1 MYLPVFEEFC
11 PKCGAKVV
19 RAAFSA
25 KNAKVCKICGKTY
38 RMPVIRLGAEK
49 TKPAFRFTW
58 EKVVLTVSILI
69 LLAFIVGIDF
79 AQSTV

>member
-11 PKCGAKVV
+11 PKCGARVV
-19 RAAFSA
+19 RVAFSA
-25 KNAKVCKICGKTY
+25 KSVKVCKSCGKSY
-38 RMPVIRLGAEK
+38 GMPVIRLGAEK
-49 TKPAFRFTW
+49 TKPSFRFTW

-69 LLAFIVGIDF
+69 LLAFIIGIDF

>member
-25 KNAKVCKICGKTY
+25 KNVKVCKCCGKSY

-69 LLAFIVGIDF
+69 LLAFMIGIDF